1 MRKVKYYLLLLLLP
15 LLVGLSGCG
24 LPGLGSSGKD
34 AIKIS
39 SLSTT
44 ESQILANIVSDMVEH
59 ETDEK
64 VELVNNLGS
73 SIVVQQSMMQ
83 GSSDISAGR
92 YDGTEITSTLKMQP
106 TKDPVKA
113 QAIVKREFAK
123 RYDQTWFPSY
133 GFADTYAFMV
143 SEATAKKYHLETI
156 SDLAKVSD
164 QLSAGV
170 DSSWLNRIGDGYP
183 AFEKAYGFKFKK
195 ATPMQVG
202 LVYDALAAK
211 KMDVVLGYSTDGRIK
226 SYHLKVLKDDRQF
239 FPPYNCSLVAT
250 NAILQAH
257 PDLKPL
263 LNRLDGKIDL
273 ATMQSLNYEVDNN
286 LLEPSVVAH
295 DFLVKHNYFR
305 TGGVK

>member
-1 MRKVKYYLLLLLLP
+1 MRKARYYLLILLLP

-34 AIKIS
+34 AIKVS
-39 SLSTT
+39 SVSTT
-44 ESQILANIVSDMVEH
+44 ESQILANMIAELVEH
-59 ETDEK
+59 ETNEK

-92 YDGTEITSTLKMQP
+92 YDGTEITATLKMKP

-113 QAIVKREFAK
+113 QEIVKTQFLK
-123 RYDQTWFPSY
+123 RYNQTWFPTY

-143 SEATAKKYHLETI
+143 SDATAKKYHLETI
-156 SDLAKVSD
+156 SDLAKVGSK
-164 QLSAGV
+164 LSAGV
-170 DSSWLNRIGDGYP
+170 DSSWLNRVGDGYP
-183 AFEKAYGFKFKK
+183 AFQKAYGFKFKK

-202 LVYDALAAK
+202 LVYDSLAAK

-250 NAILQAH
+250 NQILKAH
-257 PDLKPL
+257 PELKPL
-263 LNRLDGKIDL
+263 LSRLDGKIDL
-273 ATMQSLNYEVDNN
+273 TTMQNLNYEVDNN

-295 DFLVKHNYFR
+295 NFLVKHNYFR
-305 TGGVK
+305 AGGAK